1 LALTPELRQR
11 FAQIRLLSLDV
22 DGVLTDGGV
31 WYTEY
36 GDELRRFD
44 TRDGDGLMTLRDCGI
59 EVVFVSLSPA
69 RAMVHRGR
77 KLRIHTTQNG
87 LENKLDTVESIAQ
100 GMDLRLTQVAHCG
113 DDLDDLPLLQ
123 SVGLPLAVADA
134 VAQVRAAAAYVT
146 ERPGGRG
153 AVREI
158 CDLLLAARET

>member
-1 LALTPELRQR
+1 MALTPELRQR

-22 DGVLTDGGV
+22 DGVLTDGGI

-44 TRDGDGLMTLRDCGI
+44 ARDGDGLLTLRDCGI

-87 LENKLDTVESIAQ
+87 LENKLETVEAIAQ
-100 GMDLRLTQVAHCG
+100 GMDLRLAQVAHCG

-134 VAQVRAAAAYVT
+134 VAQVKAAAAYVT
-146 ERPGGRG
+146 ERAGGRG

>member
-1 LALTPELRQR
+1 MALPPELRQR
-11 FAQIRLLSLDV
+11 FAQVRLLSLDV

-31 WYTEY
+31 WLTEF

-44 TRDGDGLMTLRDCGI
+44 TRDGDGVMTLRDCGI
-59 EVVFVSLSPA
+59 EVVFVSLSTS
-69 RAMVHRGR
+69 RSMVHRGR
-77 KLRIHTTQNG
+77 KLRVHNAQNG
-87 LENKLDTVESIAQ
+87 VESKLDTIESIAQ
-100 GMDLRLTQVAHCG
+100 AMGYRMAQVAHCG

-134 VAQVRAAAAYVT
+134 VAQVKAVAAYVT

>member
-1 LALTPELRQR
+1 MALPPELRQR

-44 TRDGDGLMTLRDCGI
+44 ARDGDGLMTLRDCGI
-59 EVVFVSLSPA
+59 EVVFVSLSTA

-77 KLRIHTTQNG
+77 KLRIHNAQNG
-87 LENKLDTVESIAQ
+87 VESKLETVESIAQ
-100 GMDLRLTQVAHCG
+100 GMGLRMAEVAHCG

-134 VAQVRAAAAYVT
+134 IAEIRAAAAYVT

-158 CDLLLAARET
+158 CDLLLRARET